1 MYRLYH
7 YVGPPEIRE
16 RVSKQPPGR
25 VVSSAADVVRW
36 IEDTEQAPGAERYY
50 LATFVVDHEGAL
62 RIEDYGHEHVS
73 CAGGGPVRSAGVAW
87 FDVEGAVVEVAKVS
101 NQSTGFCPEPTSWPA
116 VEESLEAAG
125 LEHPGEFTQPIVFRL
140 CPHCGQRNIVKDEW
154 YYCGVCD
161 GELPADWNFPSQRT
175 A

>member
-36 IEDTEQAPGAERYY
+36 IEDTEQAPGAEGYY

-87 FDVEGAVVEVAKVS
+87 FDVVGLATA
-101 NQSTGFCPEPTSWPA
+101 PWPTLTTSGTSGCLPSGSHRPASRLLRRQWLRAPSSCRWP
-116 VEESLEAAG
+116 
-125 LEHPGEFTQPIVFRL
+125 T
-140 CPHCGQRNIVKDEW
+140 W
-154 YYCGVCD
+154 
-161 GELPADWNFPSQRT
+161 W
-175 A
+175 